1 MLELFSQSTFKFH
14 IFTFVGESLTNDI
27 ALSCQ
32 SSAVLYAAAGSQV
45 RIWDIRKFSS
55 TGKLSGG
62 HQAAVMCLAVG
73 NTPLGG
79 MTDSTEKVEFVVTGS
94 KDHYVKVFEVRD
106 GATGVLSPRYWN
118 LVIILLISINIFDV
132 FILKIQF
139 GPTALRWRSMSVVER
154 HVARVRIT
162 WRLYQIV
169 GRRTGRASA
178 VAVQRP
184 SRLDLRSGP
193 PASTSRHLRLP
204 RRRPAFVVDRNLGIC
219 RRNARPLGLSQCDR
233 FQFYQ
238 HIHRFQ
244 WQYGQHLEIA
254 LQCRQHL
261 SRSGRSLLI
270 YSTKYSAKN
279 LFYIYYISGDVGLVT
294 HTFSRSP
301 CNNSYHNNKI
311 SKKKTRQI
319 CVTERC
325 DPRFLSLSNNF

>member
-1 MLELFSQSTFKFH
+1 
-14 IFTFVGESLTNDI
+14 
-27 ALSCQ
+27 
-32 SSAVLYAAAGSQV
+32 
-45 RIWDIRKFSS
+45 
-55 TGKLSGG
+55 
-62 HQAAVMCLAVG
+62 
-73 NTPLGG
+73 
-79 MTDSTEKVEFVVTGS
+79 
-94 KDHYVKVFEVRD
+94 
-106 GATGVLSPRYWN
+106 
-118 LVIILLISINIFDV
+118 
-132 FILKIQF
+132 
-139 GPTALRWRSMSVVER
+139 MSVVER
-154 HVARVRIT
+154 HVASVRIT

-301 CNNSYHNNKI
+301 CNNSYHNKI
-311 SKKKTRQI
+311 SKKNSSDLRDGTLRS
-319 CVTERC
+319 TFSFSFE
-325 DPRFLSLSNNF
+325 